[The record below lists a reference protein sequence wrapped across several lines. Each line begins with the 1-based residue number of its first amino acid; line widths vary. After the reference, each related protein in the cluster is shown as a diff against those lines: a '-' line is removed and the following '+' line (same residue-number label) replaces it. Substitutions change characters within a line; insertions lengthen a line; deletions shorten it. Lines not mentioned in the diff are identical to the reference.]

1 MSESEIVEKK
11 ETISVVSQYLP
22 EQSDENDSR
31 FVFSYTITITNNT
44 DAPFQVLSR
53 YWLITDANGDTSTV
67 EGEGIVGKQ
76 PRILPGESYTY
87 TSGSFFQTPFG
98 TMQGYYQVIT
108 DEKETSIID
117 IPVFQLAQPNIVH

>member
-1 MSESEIVEKK
+1 MEK
-11 ETISVVSQYLP
+11 TIDNVDAIAVTSHYLA
-22 EQSDENDSR
+22 EQSDEKDSR

-44 DAPFQVLSR
+44 QEAFQVISR
-53 YWLITDANGDTSTV
+53 YWLITDANGDTTTV

-76 PRILPGESYTY
+76 PRIMPGKSYTY
-87 TSGSFFQTPFG
+87 TSGCFFQTPLG

-108 DEKETSIID
+108 DNKESGIID